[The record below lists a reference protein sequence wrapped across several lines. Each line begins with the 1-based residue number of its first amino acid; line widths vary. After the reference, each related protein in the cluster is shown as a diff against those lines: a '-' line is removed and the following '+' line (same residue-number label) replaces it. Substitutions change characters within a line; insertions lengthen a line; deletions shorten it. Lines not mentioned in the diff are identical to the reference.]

1 MLIVNLGESNLQNYQ
16 TICYQRQG
24 DKLLS
29 PENCTL
35 TIEFDHPENG
45 LTWEIVAIS
54 GQRHHYRNRGK
65 GIELWSHLTQQ
76 WFKVDQVDWFP
87 GKDKILCWDNF
98 CAEWSE
104 LPLD

>member
-1 MLIVNLGESNLQNYQ
+1 MVNLRESNLQNHQ

-24 DKLLS
+24 DKLS
-29 PENCTL
+29 FPENCTL
-35 TIEFDHPENG
+35 TIEFEDPENG
-45 LTWEIVAIS
+45 LTWEIVARS
-54 GQRHHYRNRGK
+54 GQRYHYRNNGK
-65 GIELWSHLTQQ
+65 GIELWSHLKQQ

-87 GKDKILCWDNF
+87 GKEKVLCWDNF

>member
-1 MLIVNLGESNLQNYQ
+1 MVNLGESSLHTYQ
-16 TICYQRQG
+16 TICYQRQE
-24 DKLLS
+24 DKLSS

-45 LTWEIVAIS
+45 LAWEIVARS
-54 GQRHHYRNRGK
+54 GQRYYYRNNGE

-76 WFKVDQVDWFP
+76 WFKVERVHWFP
-87 GKDKILCWDNF
+87 DREKILCWDNF